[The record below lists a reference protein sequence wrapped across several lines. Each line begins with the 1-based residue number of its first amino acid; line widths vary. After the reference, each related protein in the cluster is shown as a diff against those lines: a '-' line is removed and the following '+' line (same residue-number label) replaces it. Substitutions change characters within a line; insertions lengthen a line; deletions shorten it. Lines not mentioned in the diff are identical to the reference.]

1 MKEPDATFTALAN
14 ILRRHASGLSI
25 RTDES
30 AHLYVEW
37 PPSSP
42 KAKPRFFGAVQV
54 KKNYVSVHL
63 MPVYE
68 DPSLL
73 EGTSDAL
80 RRKMQGKSC
89 FNFTAVDP
97 ALFAELDALV
107 GRCVAAV

>member
-1 MKEPDATFTALAN
+1 MHASTFTALSD

-25 RTDES
+25 RTDEP
-30 AHLYVEW
+30 AHLYAEW

-73 EGTSDAL
+73 DGTSDAL

-97 ALFAELDALV
+97 VLFEELDTLV
-107 GRCVAAV
+107 GRCVAAG